1 MRPSNSC
8 QCNHFDRDGG
18 GLAVQDAL
26 HDAVALRFSHS
37 ALMIVKNSYEMPFPA
52 TSPPRWV
59 RANETPELPES
70 ALQQMVDVGS
80 RRFDFGGILKACTGH
95 FAVNLQ
101 AFRQVTEAFF
111 LWIET
116 KKDVRASA

>member
-1 MRPSNSC
+1 LLERPD
-8 QCNHFDRDGG
+8 FGERG
-18 GLAVQDAL
+18 
-26 HDAVALRFSHS
+26 
-37 ALMIVKNSYEMPFPA
+37 
-52 TSPPRWV
+52 
-59 RANETPELPES
+59 
-70 ALQQMVDVGS
+70 LQQMVDVGS

-101 AFRQVTEAFF
+101 AFRQVFEAFF